1 MKVCPLQVQRVQ
13 GNWPELAR
21 IQVVECAW
29 RKADSTKSVHL
40 TFTTPKSQRASRH
53 SHSVCPVEESF
64 SHSLTCL
71 RDFSLSPRIFSLLS
85 CPVTLIKWKQLQKT
99 PTTTSTLVAMS
110 QPPIVLCSLISMA
123 HSFSASR
130 LITSTLPSLSPSLIT
145 HALLLWTIPI
155 GI

>member
-21 IQVVECAW
+21 IQVADCGW
-29 RKADSTKSVHL
+29 RKADSTKTVHL
-40 TFTTPKSQRASRH
+40 TFSTPDSQWASRH
-53 SHSVCPVEESF
+53 SRSDCPMEESF

-85 CPVTLIKWKQLQKT
+85 CPVTLIKWKQLQKS
-99 PTTTSTLVAMS
+99 PTATSTLVAMS
-110 QPPIVLCSLISMA
+110 QPPTVLCSLISMA
-123 HSFSASR
+123 HSFSASW
-130 LITSTLPSLSPSLIT
+130 LTTSTLPSLSPSLIT
-145 HALLLWTIPI
+145 HALLFRIIPT